1 MVITLTKASSI
12 VNEGIYVDSHEF
24 YALKFKVTKIKDHKR
39 EKFNFEYKKLIK
51 VFNTL
56 QQYSEWGLGVI
67 LG

>member
-12 VNEGIYVDSHEF
+12 VNEGIYGDSHEF
-24 YALKFKVTKIKDHKR
+24 YALKFKLTKIKDRKR

-56 QQYSEWGLGVI
+56 Q
-67 LG
+67 